1 LLCNRVA
8 LHLIAII
15 SIYNSKNKIM
25 KKVIFALMVAFVAS
39 SAFAEKTNSKIE
51 TKAETKAEAAVLSL
65 SGNIIDEVSG
75 EALVGVE
82 VKVDGTEVKTYTDFD
97 GHFVIDNLKAGEC
110 KLVTSYT
117 SYNKKEKTLKID
129 SKSNPVKIELAA
141 SK

>member
-1 LLCNRVA
+1 M
-8 LHLIAII
+8 
-15 SIYNSKNKIM
+15 KIM
-25 KKVIFALMVAFVAS
+25 KKVIFAILIAFAANA
-39 SAFAEKTNSKIE
+39 AFAEKTDSKIE
-51 TKAETKAEAAVLSL
+51 TKSNVTTESTIVSL
-65 SGNIIDEVSG
+65 SGNVIDEISG

-82 VKVDGTEVKTYTDFD
+82 VKIDGTDQKTYTDFD